1 MKKVKL
7 GPETYVYPKPAFLV
21 GSKVD
26 NNPNFMAAA
35 WSGIVNSEPP
45 MISVSIRPQRYTLK
59 GIEQNGTF
67 SVNVPSE
74 SQMVETDYCGIY
86 SGHREDKNQV
96 CGFTVFYGKLK
107 TAPLIEEFPINIEC
121 KVVHEQKL
129 GTHIMFIGQ
138 IEEIHA
144 SEDVLTNGLPDVRKI
159 KPIIYTTGVERV
171 YYGLGSNLGPAHR
184 VGMQLKESE
193 K

>member
-1 MKKVKL
+1 MKKVTL
-7 GPETYVYPKPAFLV
+7 GPETHVYPKPAFLV

-26 NNPNFMAAA
+26 ENANFMAVA

-45 MISVSIRPQRYTLK
+45 MISVSIRPQRFTLK

-74 SQMVETDYCGIY
+74 SQMKETDYCGIY

-96 CGFTVFYGKLK
+96 CGFTVFYGKLE

-129 GTHIMFIGQ
+129 GTHIMYIGQ

-144 SEDVLTNGLPDVRKI
+144 SEDVLTNGLPDVQKI
-159 KPIIYTTGVERV
+159 KPFSYTTGAERA

-184 VGMQLKESE
+184 AGMQLKESE